1 MYTCRIIESSS
12 VFGTRLFHHETRDCT
27 VNRLMSRENV
37 HSRER
42 HANLLECDLL
52 WKLAI
57 PRRIYCKGSVENVHS
72 TEDKN
77 VPIGRDVIW

>member
-1 MYTCRIIESSS
+1 
-12 VFGTRLFHHETRDCT
+12 
-27 VNRLMSRENV
+27 MSRENV

-42 HANLLECDLL
+42 HANLLKCDLL

-57 PRRIYCKGSVENVHS
+57 PRRRYCKGSVENAHS

-77 VPIGRDVIW
+77 VPIGRDVMVENVHSTESDSWEFVGNVHPTWIQSRRVL